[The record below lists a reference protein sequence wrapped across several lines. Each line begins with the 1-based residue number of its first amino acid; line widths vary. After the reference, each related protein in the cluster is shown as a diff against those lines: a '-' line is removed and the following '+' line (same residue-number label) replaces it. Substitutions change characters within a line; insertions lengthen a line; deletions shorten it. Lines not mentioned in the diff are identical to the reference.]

1 MPKVPKITAKKN
13 FIMLSTILVLN
24 FSFFT
29 AAYAVNLTG
38 VLKKE
43 NVHPKITSRLE
54 QLGKEYKESEAAAR
68 LFALKRNIRID
79 KQNEISV
86 YIILDPEAHIDEAAL
101 ESFGANIIKRSDN
114 VLKIKAPVNMLKPIA
129 DNVEGVSFIKLPNR
143 PLPLAVESEGVD
155 LTAASDYHSSGYTG
169 SAVKIAIIDSGFAGV
184 SSAITKEE
192 LPNDVVKVDCTG
204 SSCVSTD
211 FNSETEEHGT
221 AIAEIVYDMAPG
233 AKLYLIKID
242 DSLDLRDAKDYSISH
257 GIKIINHSLVF
268 PNTNFYDGECW
279 FSYPVCTAN
288 NAYSNNILWVNAAG
302 NGATKHYEATFTDTD
317 NDGWHNVSGSDET
330 IDIFADAGD
339 RIKVYLTWNAWPATN
354 QDYDLALYFNSN
366 LVEQST
372 NRQTGSQTPTEE
384 IDYLVSTTGT
394 YGLSIKKYSAASNH
408 RLELYSGLHDLTPAV
423 ASRSLLNPA
432 DADGAMAVG
441 AIDHSDWTTGPQ
453 ESFSSQG
460 PTNDGRIKPDICGPD
475 GISNDVFGT
484 FFGTSASCAHVTG
497 AAALILSRNQI
508 CSAPELMNALTAS
521 AIDMGNP
528 GKDNIYGYGRLNLDI
543 HSDIVCVGLDESVGG
558 GGGGGGGCFI
568 ATAAYGSSMAPHV
581 EILREMRDRFLLN
594 NSIGKIFLKFY
605 AKYSPP
611 AADFIAGHDILRMFI
626 RASLFPLV
634 GISWVALK
642 FGPVFTL
649 SLMVLFIV
657 GLIWFFK
664 YRKFSK
670 DNI

>member
-1 MPKVPKITAKKN
+1 M
-13 FIMLSTILVLN
+13 FSTILVVI
-24 FSFFT
+24 FSFSIAGF
-29 AAYAVNLTG
+29 AKNLDA

-79 KQNEISV
+79 KQNEITV
-86 YIILDPEAHIDEAAL
+86 YIISDPEAHIDEAAL
-101 ESFGANIIKRSDN
+101 ESFGANIIKRSAT

-317 NDGWHNVSGSDET
+317 NDGWHNVSGNDET
-330 IDIFADAGD
+330 IDIFASAGD
-339 RIKVYLTWNAWPATN
+339 KIKVYLTWNAWPATN

-384 IDYLVSTTGT
+384 VDTHG
-394 YGLSIKKYSAASNH
+394 
-408 RLELYSGLHDLTPAV
+408 LTP
-423 ASRSLLNPA
+423 
-432 DADGAMAVG
+432 
-441 AIDHSDWTTGPQ
+441 
-453 ESFSSQG
+453 
-460 PTNDGRIKPDICGPD
+460 
-475 GISNDVFGT
+475 
-484 FFGTSASCAHVTG
+484 
-497 AAALILSRNQI
+497 
-508 CSAPELMNALTAS
+508 
-521 AIDMGNP
+521 
-528 GKDNIYGYGRLNLDI
+528 
-543 HSDIVCVGLDESVGG
+543 
-558 GGGGGGGCFI
+558 
-568 ATAAYGSSMAPHV
+568 
-581 EILREMRDRFLLN
+581 
-594 NSIGKIFLKFY
+594 
-605 AKYSPP
+605 
-611 AADFIAGHDILRMFI
+611 
-626 RASLFPLV
+626 
-634 GISWVALK
+634 VALK
-642 FGPVFTL
+642 
-649 SLMVLFIV
+649 I
-657 GLIWFFK
+657 
-664 YRKFSK
+664 
-670 DNI
+670 